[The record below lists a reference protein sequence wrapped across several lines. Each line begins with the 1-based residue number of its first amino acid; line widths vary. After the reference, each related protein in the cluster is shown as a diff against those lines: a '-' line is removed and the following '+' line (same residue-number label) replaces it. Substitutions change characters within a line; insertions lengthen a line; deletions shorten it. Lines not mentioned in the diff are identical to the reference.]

1 MFTKTT
7 RAFEAFKT
15 KLHPW
20 DKSLKGSEKRHSLQA
35 FGKGHRYL
43 LCVVILVS
51 GVCLFYTINKKDC
64 FFTTLFLGK
73 ALALWRLKQTAN
85 QDTGSLEAWQ
95 GP

>member
-64 FFTTLFLGK
+64 FFTTLFWGK
-73 ALALWRLKQTAN
+73 L
-85 QDTGSLEAWQ
+85 
-95 GP
+95 